1 MTVYYFDMYVIYDI
15 FYDLILMIFE
25 VCLEEQALANIFSCE
40 KDWKEYNHLVVF
52 FLSIKEQLIYAV
64 IITLGF

>member
-40 KDWKEYNHLVVF
+40 KD
-52 FLSIKEQLIYAV
+52 
-64 IITLGF
+64 